1 MKAKNRDALIGICA
15 ISAIV
20 SMIILLQL
28 FGEIDTSNRWRLTL
42 LAPATGGIGDS
53 SRVLLDGVHIGGIE
67 HVETVATGQW
77 GVRIVA
83 AIDENAR
90 IPEGVEA
97 LTVMSLLTGS
107 ANLYLESPTT
117 RTGANMPIDG
127 TAELV
132 GPIES
137 TAIRDIA
144 LAIDERIGPALAAID
159 ELGQAWAPVGD
170 GVAMLL
176 GQGEQTAGAGLG
188 SVVQRADEVLAA
200 AQSWLE
206 DPDLRR
212 EASEFM
218 HMALAGVDR
227 AVTALESFDAM
238 IQTLDTDSSTVAAE
252 LANAG
257 RAFSEALHQASSIM
271 TTMSEGQGTAGQLLT
286 NPDLYNRFEE
296 TAKQLKRLAESMRL
310 MVEQIREEG
319 VGPLI
324 SP

>member
-1 MKAKNRDALIGICA
+1 MNAKNRDALIGICA
-15 ISAIV
+15 IAAIV
-20 SMIILLQL
+20 SMIVLLQL

-42 LAPATGGIGDS
+42 LTPATSGIGDS

-67 HVETVATGQW
+67 RVETVATGPW

-83 AIDENAR
+83 AIDENAL
-90 IPEGVEA
+90 IPQGVEA
-97 LTVMSLLTGS
+97 LSVMSLLTGS
-107 ANLYLESPTT
+107 ANLYLESPTV
-117 RTGANMPIDG
+117 RTGATMPIDG

-132 GPIES
+132 GPIDS
-137 TAIRDIA
+137 TAIRDIT
-144 LAIDERIGPALAAID
+144 LAIDKRIGPALAAID

-176 GQGEQTAGAGLG
+176 GQGEQTGGPDLGA
-188 SVVQRADEVLAA
+188 VVRRADEVLAA

-227 AVTALESFDAM
+227 AVTALESFDGM
-238 IQTLDTDSSTVAAE
+238 IQTLDTESSTVGAE

-257 RAFSEALHQASSIM
+257 RAFSAALHQASGIM
-271 TTMSEGQGTAGQLLT
+271 TVLSEGQGTAGQLLT
-286 NPDLYNRFEE
+286 NPDLYNRLGE
-296 TAKQLKRLAESMRL
+296 TAKQLERLAESMRL

>member
-1 MKAKNRDALIGICA
+1 MNAKNRDALIGICA
-15 ISAIV
+15 IAAIV
-20 SMIILLQL
+20 SMIVLLQL

-42 LAPATGGIGDS
+42 LTPATSGIGDS

-67 HVETVATGQW
+67 RVETVATGPW

-83 AIDENAR
+83 AIDENAL
-90 IPEGVEA
+90 IPQGVEA
-97 LTVMSLLTGS
+97 LSVMSLLTGS
-107 ANLYLESPTT
+107 ANLYLESPTV
-117 RTGANMPIDG
+117 RTGATMPIDG

-132 GPIES
+132 GPIDS
-137 TAIRDIA
+137 TAIRDIT
-144 LAIDERIGPALAAID
+144 LAIDKRIGPALAAID

-176 GQGEQTAGAGLG
+176 GQGEQTGG
-188 SVVQRADEVLAA
+188 
-200 AQSWLE
+200 
-206 DPDLRR
+206 PDLRR

-227 AVTALESFDAM
+227 AVTALESFDGM
-238 IQTLDTDSSTVAAE
+238 IQTLDTESSTVGAE

-257 RAFSEALHQASSIM
+257 RAFSAALHQASGIM
-271 TTMSEGQGTAGQLLT
+271 TVLSEGQGTAGQLLT
-286 NPDLYNRFEE
+286 NPDLYNRLGE
-296 TAKQLKRLAESMRL
+296 TAKQLERLAESMRL